1 MYNKL
6 IFYAAFFTVSSF
18 SCRPLCFPLS
28 LLLFFCMPCHL
39 DTTLWNYTHS
49 DDDGGDDYDD
59 DDDDGDEGS
68 CGDTLHSAIASD
80 GHSE

>member
-1 MYNKL
+1 MNP
-6 IFYAAFFTVSSF
+6 FFTVSSF
-18 SCRPLCFPLS
+18 LCHPLCFRLS
-28 LLLFFCMPCHL
+28 LLLFCCMPCHL

-59 DDDDGDEGS
+59 DDEGDEGS

>member
-1 MYNKL
+1 M
-6 IFYAAFFTVSSF
+6 FYAAFFTFSSF
-18 SCRPLCFPLS
+18 SCHPLCFRLS

-49 DDDGGDDYDD
+49 DDDGGGDDY

-68 CGDTLHSAIASD
+68 CGDILHSAIASD

>member
-1 MYNKL
+1 
-6 IFYAAFFTVSSF
+6 
-18 SCRPLCFPLS
+18 
-28 LLLFFCMPCHL
+28 MPCHL

-49 DDDGGDDYDD
+49 DDDGGDDDY

-68 CGDTLHSAIASD
+68 CGDKPHSAIASG

>member
-1 MYNKL
+1 
-6 IFYAAFFTVSSF
+6 
-18 SCRPLCFPLS
+18 
-28 LLLFFCMPCHL
+28 MPCHL

-49 DDDGGDDYDD
+49 DDDGDDDY

-68 CGDTLHSAIASD
+68 CGDILHSAIASG

>member
-1 MYNKL
+1 
-6 IFYAAFFTVSSF
+6 
-18 SCRPLCFPLS
+18 
-28 LLLFFCMPCHL
+28 MPCHL

-49 DDDGGDDYDD
+49 DDEGGDDDY

-68 CGDTLHSAIASD
+68 CGDILHSAIASD